1 MRFPGFSLHQFFV
14 RLHFYCFSQFL
25 EFLLAVNLVNALF
38 FCLSVCLLWVLG
50 WKKFKLHAVH
60 LSCSPPCRHLLHVHD
75 CWTVYAEALSE
86 ETPGHQRERL
96 HRLRLP
102 RRCHLLFCAGS
113 GKCTHTIQNL
123 SYALWSKNTDFLIV
137 IVLCFFSSQVFG
149 RDNTAFWIVFSVIH
163 ILATLLLST
172 QLYYMGRWRL
182 SKITERKQTQSSGLY
197 WLKMSHVRL
206 ITDCN

>member
-123 SYALWSKNTDFLIV
+123 SYALWSKNTDFLII
-137 IVLCFFSSQVFG
+137 IVLCFFFLSGIWERQHSLLDCFLCDPHSGHAAAQH
-149 RDNTAFWIVFSVIH
+149 TA
-163 ILATLLLST
+163 LLYGSMEA
-172 QLYYMGRWRL
+172 Q
-182 SKITERKQTQSSGLY
+182 
-197 WLKMSHVRL
+197 
-206 ITDCN
+206 